1 MRNLVQLLALEE
13 FVAIETLDMRYQDE
27 SDQPAN

>member
-1 MRNLVQLLALEE
+1 MRKLVQLLAVEE
-13 FVAIETLDMRYQDE
+13 FVAIETLDMRHPDE